1 MTSSL
6 NAVSKAQVDEYKRQ
20 YEAGKIS
27 KEKFEKLQDEEL
39 HKQAALQIATTVMQ
53 TAAGIATVWAQAS
66 KLGVIIGPII
76 AAVQTA
82 AYVANMAAQIKSIKT
97 ALKAGTAGDTSGG
110 TSTPDTSFTL
120 TSADAY
126 QNTLSDE
133 VQTDLQTNAKDNQR
147 VYVLESD
154 ITSKQDNVKSA
165 VTTST
170 F

>member
-1 MTSSL
+1 
-6 NAVSKAQVDEYKRQ
+6 
-20 YEAGKIS
+20 
-27 KEKFEKLQDEEL
+27 
-39 HKQAALQIATTVMQ
+39 MQ

-97 ALKAGTAGDTSGG
+97 ALQAGIAGDTSGG

-120 TSADAY
+120 TSPDAY

-133 VQTDLQTNAKDNQR
+133 VQTDLQANAKDNQR